1 MKKVTDSK
9 VRAIEYLL
17 GDGLLPR
24 GFKSGPLGLY
34 RSAGDRVDSLTTI
47 HGKYPGEDR
56 ATLTVTVSVGFKSF
70 ARFMK
75 DAPPYGLGVFHAT
88 RPMLHGCNLGTLDP
102 AVRAMKEWPVTPE
115 TSVTTLGR
123 RVLHDIEVFALPFF
137 EDFPTIEKV
146 VAAWA
151 GNATRASRE
160 ALLTAAVHW
169 FQGDRDKAR
178 DFADARIRELTP
190 LVKDLGGDP
199 RFTWTC
205 FMQYLESKGLEKR
218 RQ

>member
-24 GFKSGPLGLY
+24 GFKIGPLGLY
-34 RSAGDRVDSLTTI
+34 RMACDRVDSLTTI
-47 HGKYPGEDR
+47 HGKVQGEDR

-75 DAPPYGLGVFHAT
+75 DAPAYGLGVFNT
-88 RPMLHGCNLGTLDP
+88 VRPLLHGCNLGNLDP
-102 AVRAMKEWPVTPE
+102 DVRNMKEWPVTPE

-123 RVLHDIEVFALPFF
+123 QVLEDIEIFALPFF
-137 EDFPTIEKV
+137 ESFSTIEKV

-169 FQGDRDKAR
+169 FQGNRDKAR
-178 DFADARIRELTP
+178 EFADARIRELTP
-190 LVKDLGGDP
+190 LVKDMGGDP
-199 RFTWTC
+199 RFTWKC
-205 FMQYLESKGLEKR
+205 FVEYLEAKGTSS
-218 RQ
+218 